1 MLSVVARDHE
11 APRNCRAYQPT
22 IAGLTTTSSS
32 VTLNIPM
39 IRPKKLQVF
48 VSSTFTD
55 MKEERQAAV
64 EAILTAGH
72 IPAGMELFAAGDRSQ
87 LEVIRSWIDDS
98 DVFLLLLGG
107 RYGSVEP
114 SSRKSYVQLE
124 YEYAEERGKPLFA
137 VVIDKAHLDEKVKR
151 LGVSAV
157 ETSHGEA
164 LETFRNVVTSKV
176 VRFWASPQDI
186 KLAVL
191 ETLPHLARRDDIEGW
206 VRASTAVDVAPLAN
220 EVARLS
226 AENAALREQVSKTTD
241 PQRFNGL
248 TFSELYDLLSRSA
261 VPRLSDKHMTALQN
275 IADVFGDQ
283 ELGLVHLL
291 WAISTTITQ
300 GVGVPPESMPATR
313 KLEEFG
319 LIHRPNP
326 EFGEQYYELTA
337 IGKQF
342 LLRLRRERNVEAAE
356 KFRI

>member
-1 MLSVVARDHE
+1 
-11 APRNCRAYQPT
+11 
-22 IAGLTTTSSS
+22 
-32 VTLNIPM
+32 
-39 IRPKKLQVF
+39 
-48 VSSTFTD
+48 
-55 MKEERQAAV
+55 MKDERQAAV

-87 LEVIRSWIDDS
+87 LDVIRSWIDDS

-114 SSRKSYVQLE
+114 SSRKSYIQLE
-124 YEYAEERGKPLFA
+124 YEYANERGKPLFA
-137 VVIDKAHLDEKVKR
+137 VVIDKTHLDEKVKR
-151 LGVSAV
+151 LGLSAV
-157 ETSHGEA
+157 ETTHGDTLEA
-164 LETFRNVVTSKV
+164 FRDVVTSKV

-191 ETLPHLARRDDIEGW
+191 ETLPHLARREDIEGW
-206 VRASTAVDVAPLAN
+206 VRASTVVDVAPLAN

-226 AENAALREQVSKTTD
+226 AENAVLREQVAKTAD

-248 TFSELYDLLSRSA
+248 TFSELYDLLSRSS
-261 VPRLSDKHMTALQN
+261 VPPLIEKHMKALRD
-275 IADVFGDQ
+275 IASVFGDPDI
-283 ELGLVHLL
+283 GLVHLL

-300 GVGVPPESMPATR
+300 GVGVPLESLPATR

-326 EFGEQYYELTA
+326 DWGEQYYELTA

-342 LLRLRRERNVEAAE
+342 LLRLRRERDVEAAE
-356 KFRI
+356 RFRI